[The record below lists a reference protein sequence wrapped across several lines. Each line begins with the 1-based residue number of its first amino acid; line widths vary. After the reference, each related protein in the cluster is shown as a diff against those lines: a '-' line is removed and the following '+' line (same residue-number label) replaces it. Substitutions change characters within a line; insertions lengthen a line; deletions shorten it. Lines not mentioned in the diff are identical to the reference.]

1 MGKINDCYFPQ
12 GPNVRVDSGISR
24 DSEILPYYDSMI
36 AKIIVHGATRL
47 EAIKRMRRALVE
59 LVIDGIETTSDLDYL
74 ILHHP
79 VFVLGKYNTKFL
91 DCYLDE
97 MIEVL

>member
-1 MGKINDCYFPQ
+1 
-12 GPNVRVDSGISR
+12 
-24 DSEILPYYDSMI
+24 
-36 AKIIVHGATRL
+36 
-47 EAIKRMRRALVE
+47 MRRALVE